1 MKEWIVFGLSSCVI
15 QWNDVQVASYRKIN
29 KSVTQNRSKHRLKES
44 KFLTCYI
51 SIKGHEWCWG
61 LDDLSIDLIGT
72 NTEISDP
79 LIRFGHLWCSILVFG
94 SFKSPRI
101 FQLSLWERN
110 QTTLNENI
118 FRRND
123 TIALIH
129 SRTMAGAYCRI
140 HITQLTRFENTH
152 KMTAWL
158 PRNLNLNVSLQ
169 PKKKRM

>member
-29 KSVTQNRSKHRLKES
+29 KSVTQNRSKHWWKES
-44 KFLTCYI
+44 EFLTCYI

-72 NTEISDP
+72 NAEISDP

-94 SFKSPRI
+94 SFKSPRHFSI
-101 FQLSLWERN
+101 VTVRTKPNDVKWKYFQV
-110 QTTLNENI
+110 
-118 FRRND
+118 ND
-123 TIALIH
+123 TS
-129 SRTMAGAYCRI
+129 SRAQWPVCI
-140 HITQLTRFENTH
+140 HITQLTCKPIQNTQ
-152 KMTAWL
+152 KMTAWM

-169 PKKKRM
+169 PTKRM

>member
-72 NTEISDP
+72 NAEISDP

-140 HITQLTRFENTH
+140 HITQLTCKTISKH
-152 KMTAWL
+152 TQDD
-158 PRNLNLNVSLQ
+158 SLIAA
-169 PKKKRM
+169 